1 MKDGGEPTLGACVP
15 VIENKGA
22 DEEGKPS
29 ILPYMYWLK
38 VGCWKESPYRPV
50 DACLQ
55 LPFAEDERTF
65 RFPSLTTIK
74 TNTGKILTEHPLL
87 PTKEQSLLM
96 DELVLGMDLDEYA
109 REEKRK
115 TQENEGQDV
124 DGQMD
129 EQGSVL
135 PSYCKYSVNNKQPRC
150 YLV

>member
-1 MKDGGEPTLGACVP
+1 
-15 VIENKGA
+15 
-22 DEEGKPS
+22 
-29 ILPYMYWLK
+29 
-38 VGCWKESPYRPV
+38 
-50 DACLQ
+50 
-55 LPFAEDERTF
+55 
-65 RFPSLTTIK
+65 
-74 TNTGKILTEHPLL
+74 
-87 PTKEQSLLM
+87 M